1 MNQNSSIKYFFLF
14 RWCLLLVLSSFI
26 SSQVFFTR
34 NQLIGKGNPNIIGN
48 SKIHKDANF
57 AFEKMKEHA
66 YKDGINIEIVS
77 SYRSFEKQKQLFENK
92 YIKFTN
98 EGMSPEKAIEKIIE
112 YSTIPG
118 TSRHHWG
125 TDLDLIDANFP
136 KPESVLE
143 EEHFYGIG
151 PYCKLKEWMDIYAES
166 YGFIEVYTQSDSRK
180 GFKHEP
186 WHYSFAPVSVPMLQS
201 FKKLNLKDIL
211 TTEDVEG
218 ASFFSDDFI
227 HKYYQEN
234 ILDINPKLL

>member
-1 MNQNSSIKYFFLF
+1 MNQNLSIKYCLFFGC
-14 RWCLLLVLSSFI
+14 CLLTVLCSFI
-26 SSQVFFTR
+26 NTQVSFTR
-34 NQLIGKGNPNIIGN
+34 NQLIGKGNPDIIGN

-66 YKDGINIEIVS
+66 QKDGIKIEIVS

-92 YIKFTN
+92 YIRFTN
-98 EGMSPEKAIEKIIE
+98 EGMTPEKAIEKIIE

-136 KPESVLE
+136 KPESILE
-143 EEHFYGIG
+143 EEHFYGNG
-151 PYCKLKEWMDIYAES
+151 PYCKFKEWMDIYAES
-166 YGFIEVYTQSDSRK
+166 YGFIEVYTQSYFRK

-186 WHYSFAPVSVPMLQS
+186 WHYSFAPVSIPMLKS

-211 TTEDVEG
+211 KTENIEG

-227 HKYYQEN
+227 QKYYQEN